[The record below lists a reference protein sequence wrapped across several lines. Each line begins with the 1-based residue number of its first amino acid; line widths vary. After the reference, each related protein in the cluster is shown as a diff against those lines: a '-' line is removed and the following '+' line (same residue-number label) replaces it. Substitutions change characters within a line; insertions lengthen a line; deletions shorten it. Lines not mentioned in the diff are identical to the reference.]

1 MYVIQ
6 LKSEGGQS
14 KNILIDLL
22 NIKIDKM
29 SYQLFKDD
37 VLFYQRFLKAGGFYN
52 GATDGSWGNLT
63 NQADA
68 DFSAQTNSIAE
79 QYGTFDKTSEAH
91 IGTLLPKAQI
101 EARKFLRIAKDNHT
115 DVRILSGT
123 RTYGEQNGL
132 YAHGR
137 NGNTKPVVTNAK
149 GGQSNHNFGIAWD
162 IGLFDAKGNYISA
175 DAGYKA
181 FAAIVMRLMDSI
193 EWGGNWISFK
203 DYPHYQLKPVTE
215 SVTKIRGLFESGQ
228 TYA

>member
-1 MYVIQ
+1 
-6 LKSEGGQS
+6 
-14 KNILIDLL
+14 
-22 NIKIDKM
+22 M

-37 VLFYQRFLKAGGFYN
+37 VLFYQRFLKAAGFYN
-52 GATDGSWGNLT
+52 GAMDGSWGNLT

-68 DFSAQTNSIAE
+68 DFTAQTNSIAG
-79 QYGTFDKTSEAH
+79 QYGTFDKASEAH

-123 RTYGEQNGL
+123 RTYGEQNDL

-137 NGNTKPVVTNAK
+137 NGNAQPVVTNAK

-162 IGLFDAKGNYISA
+162 IGLFDNNGNYIST
-175 DAGYKA
+175 DTNYKS
-181 FAAIVMRLMDSI
+181 FAAIVLPLMDTI
-193 EWGGNWISFK
+193 EWGGNWITFK

-215 SVTKIRGLFESGQ
+215 SVARIRGFFESGQ
-228 TYA
+228 VYA